1 MVHNFALPRYSKLV
15 NPHNEPEHWRLRT
28 LFEYLIIVI
37 GIFPMAL
44 MVNWVLLPHAF
55 VGGGLTGICSAIYY
69 ITGGLFP
76 SLFPEYGGAIPVW
89 LTTFVFNAILLI
101 IAGFTVGWRFCIRT
115 MVGVVA
121 ISFWYRVIPIL
132 PEPIISDPWL
142 GAIVGGFVFGLSLG
156 IVLAVNGSSGGTD
169 ILAMIINHY
178 RDISL
183 GNIML
188 ACDILIIA
196 SAFFLPLPE
205 NMLREG
211 GNPTFLQIK
220 RVLYG
225 VTMTISYT
233 AAVDWLMA
241 RIHRSV
247 HFLIYS
253 SKYDEIA
260 TAINNT
266 VNRGVTVLDGT
277 GWYSKQPVKVISV
290 LVRKPESSLV
300 LGIVKEIDPNALV
313 SIAEVGG
320 VFGSGFDKIKT
331 K

>member
-1 MVHNFALPRYSKLV
+1 MLRFHRFV
-15 NPHNEPEHWRLRT
+15 NPHNAPSQSRVRT
-28 LFEYLIIVI
+28 VSEYLVIIF

-69 ITGGLFP
+69 VTGGLFP
-76 SLFPEYGGAIPVW
+76 SLFPEYGGAVPVW
-89 LTTFVFNAILLI
+89 LTTFVFNAILLL
-101 IAGFTVGWRFCIRT
+101 IAGLTVGWRFCIRT
-115 MVGVVA
+115 MVGVAA
-121 ISFWYRVIPIL
+121 ITFWYRVIPIL
-132 PEPIISDPWL
+132 PEPIIEDPWL
-142 GAIVGGFVFGLSLG
+142 GAIIGGFVFGLSLG
-156 IVLAVNGSSGGTD
+156 AVLAANGSSGGTD
-169 ILAMIINHY
+169 IVAMIVNHY
-178 RDISL
+178 RNISL

-188 ACDILIIA
+188 ACDIVIIA

-205 NMLREG
+205 SMLAEG
-211 GNPTFLQIK
+211 GNPVYLQIK

-225 VTMTISYT
+225 VAMTISYT
-233 AAVDWLMA
+233 VAVDWLMA
-241 RIHRSV
+241 RLHRSV

-260 TAINNT
+260 TAINTT

-277 GWYSKQPVKVISV
+277 GWYSQKPVKVISV

-300 LGIVKEIDPNALV
+300 FSLVHEIDPNALV
-313 SIAEVGG
+313 SIADVGG
-320 VFGSGFDKIKT
+320 VFGSGFDKIKV